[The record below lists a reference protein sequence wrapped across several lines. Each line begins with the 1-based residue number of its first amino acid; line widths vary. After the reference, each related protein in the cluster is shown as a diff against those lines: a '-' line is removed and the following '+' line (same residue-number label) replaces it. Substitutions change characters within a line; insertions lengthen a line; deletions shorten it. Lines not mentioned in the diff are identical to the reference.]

1 MATIAIENMEFHAFH
16 GCFKEEQIIGNTFL
30 VDLYMDTDTKEA
42 ELSDNL
48 EHTVNYARVYELVK
62 KEMAVKSKLLEHLG
76 KRILEAIEQA
86 YPQIDAI
93 ELKISKMNPPIGG
106 KVESVSLTLN
116 NME

>member
-1 MATIAIENMEFHAFH
+1 MEFHAFH

-30 VDLYMDTDTKEA
+30 VDLYMDTNTKEA

-62 KEMAVKSKLLEHLG
+62 KEMAVKSKLLEHVG
-76 KRILEAIEQA
+76 KRIIEAIEQA

-106 KVESVSLTLN
+106 KVESVSITLN

>member
-1 MATIAIENMEFHAFH
+1 MSTIAIENMEFHAFH
-16 GCFKEEQIIGNTFL
+16 GCFKEEQIIGNTFI
-30 VDLYMDTDTKEA
+30 VDVYIDTDTKEA
-42 ELSDNL
+42 ELSDDL
-48 EHTVNYARVYELVK
+48 VHTINYANVYELVK
-62 KEMAVKSKLLEHLG
+62 KEMLIKSKLLEHVG
-76 KRILEAIEQA
+76 KRIMDAIEQA